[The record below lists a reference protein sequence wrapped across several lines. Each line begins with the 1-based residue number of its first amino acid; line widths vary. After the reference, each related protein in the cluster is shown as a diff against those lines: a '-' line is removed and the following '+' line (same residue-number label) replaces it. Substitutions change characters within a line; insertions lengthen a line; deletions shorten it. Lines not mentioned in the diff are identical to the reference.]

1 MLEFYC
7 DFLDQYIDRRDFQL
21 IQMDTDSNCIAIYAA
36 GLEEV
41 VSQELR
47 AEYEATEKWW
57 LA

>member
-36 GLEEV
+36 GLEDV
-41 VSQELR
+41 VCHELR

>member
-1 MLEFYC
+1 MLEHYC

-21 IQMDTDSNCIAIYAA
+21 IQMDSDSNCIAIYAD
-36 GLEEV
+36 GLEDV
-41 VSQELR
+41 VRQALR